1 MQKFRSFI
9 IPFMILIMLAIIN
22 SGRAI
27 GATGGL
33 DSDGDGVL
41 NSGDNCPL
49 TANPDQADA
58 NGNGIGDVCD
68 APFPDGFA
76 YVTPQGV
83 VQTKTDACLRPVTIL
98 SPDAVLT
105 LSWSGDASH
114 FDLTIEGK
122 TFPVDIDFSDSAL
135 LEAISA
141 YEAET
146 GQDLSAMRTWI
157 AQNPGLVSA
166 VARCEKPP
174 PGITSISMRSWT
186 HPQDFPAEPEMNIED
201 RRMDNYLDRLDLAA
215 SIAFEVW
222 IRFKST
228 HTSSEVSLARQVLV
242 DNWVN
247 LETFAYAERMNCNPC
262 GQSLSY
268 YLRPQVLAHV
278 IPIFQIRH
286 AIICPVLIAI
296 AAYPGATFD
305 DGKECPGACYITS
318 TLTGYTCCVWT
329 DQMTCDEIPWRGGD
343 VTTIFIPGLTCLGDP
358 CSSR

>member
-1 MQKFRSFI
+1 
-9 IPFMILIMLAIIN
+9 MILIMLAIIN

-41 NSGDNCPL
+41 NSDDNCPL
-49 TANPDQADA
+49 TTNPDQADA

-83 VQTKTDACLRPVTIL
+83 VQTKTDTCLRPVTIL
-98 SPDAVLT
+98 SPEAVLT
-105 LSWSGDASH
+105 LSWSSDASH

-122 TFPVDIDFSDSAL
+122 TLPVDIDFSDSAL

-157 AQNPGLVSA
+157 VQNPGLVSA
-166 VARCEKPP
+166 VARCERPP

-201 RRMDNYLDRLDLAA
+201 RRIDNYLDRLNYAQCF
-215 SIAFEVW
+215 AFEIW
-222 IRFKST
+222 IRFKNT
-228 HTSSEVSLARQVLV
+228 HTSSEWDLV
-242 DNWVN
+242 DEVLLSNWAD
-247 LETFAYAERMNCNPC
+247 LKRFADEERMNCNPC
-262 GQSLSY
+262 RSSC
-268 YLRPQVLAHV
+268 H
-278 IPIFQIRH
+278 IPCVAGLGACYPNFPNPPCH
-286 AIICPVLIAI
+286 YMSGPDCIAL
-296 AAYPGATFD
+296 YPGARFD
-305 DGKECPGACYITS
+305 VGVECPGACY
-318 TLTGYTCCVWT
+318 LTTRAGTCCVWILKK
-329 DQMTCDEIPWRGGD
+329 TCDEIPWRGGD

-358 CSSR
+358 CSSMMR